1 MTKKSFMTLTPR
13 DPGNRV
19 GRRPAGSGGRSN
31 RLEDAFAD
39 FADEHEIRLGQPFFE
54 DVRLV
59 GLVVALSVNMSEK
72 GVILSYRI
80 LSSIILT

>member
-1 MTKKSFMTLTPR
+1 MTLTPR

-39 FADEHEIRLGQPFFE
+39 FTDEHEVRLGQPFFE
-54 DVRLV
+54 DV
-59 GLVVALSVNMSEK
+59 
-72 GVILSYRI
+72 
-80 LSSIILT
+80 